1 MLTAII
7 KALLG
12 AIFPSLFGSKDPTEV
27 DLADSNARAQ
37 ERLNQ
42 EVSANEALAKAVAAR
57 TDAAA
62 GSLSGINGPASD
74 VNLDPDAPVNRSE
87 HAHFRD

>member
-1 MLTAII
+1 MGTILSII
-7 KALLG
+7 KFVLG
-12 AIFPSLFGSKDPTEV
+12 LFSKSAPNEV

-57 TDAAA
+57 NDAVA
-62 GSLSGINGPASD
+62 GSMSGESGPASD